1 MLAAFKPRAVQPIL
15 PALPAAPVRDV
26 SGMINALDR
35 VMAVIEF
42 NPDGSIVTANA
53 NFSSAMGYALDEIQ
67 GRHHRMFAEPAYAA
81 SDDYRR
87 FWDRLNRGEF
97 VSGEFKRFAKGN
109 REIWLQASYNPIMDA
124 SGKVV
129 RVVKFATDIT
139 DQKYK
144 SMDATGQLEAI
155 NRSQAVIEFNLD
167 GTIIHANPNFCN
179 AVGYA
184 LADIKGRHHRMFVE
198 PAYGASVE
206 YAQFWESL
214 RRGEFQA
221 AEYKRYGNGGRTIWI
236 QASYNP
242 IRNADGVPVK
252 VVKYATDITAMV
264 EKRLRNEK
272 LSNEI
277 ERDLSGIA
285 DNISNVSRQASEV
298 AGAATQTS
306 ETIQSV
312 AAAAE
317 ELTAS
322 INEISS
328 SVASSKKS
336 ADEAHR
342 LTQSADASTAALTKT
357 AEQMTGIV
365 DADRRHRLPDQS
377 SGSQCNDRVGARGRS
392 RTRLCCRRCGSETAR
407 GPGLGR
413 DQDDLQRDPR
423 RPVGLRRRRH
433 VAEGD
438 PGRGHDD
445 FGQHLAGRRCR
456 SAAIVRD
463 FGNLVDHA
471 DGVRIGYR
479 DRPRHGRDGRRD
491 VIGRSR
497 DRAGARKHAGSGEIG
512 AGSRVSGANRSDARP
527 GSRGCRTR

>member
-1 MLAAFKPRAVQPIL
+1 MLAAFKPRPVASPVL
-15 PALPAAPVRDV
+15 PALPPAPSRDV
-26 SGMINALDR
+26 SGMINAIDR

-42 NPDGSIVTANA
+42 NPDGTIITANA
-53 NFSSAMGYALDEIQ
+53 NFSSAMGYALDEIL
-67 GRHHRMFAEPAYAA
+67 GKHHRMFAEPSYGA

-87 FWDRLNRGEF
+87 FWERLNRGEY
-97 VSGEFKRFAKGN
+97 VAGEFKRFAKGN
-109 REIWLQASYNPIMDA
+109 REIWLQASYNPIMDG

-139 DQKYK
+139 DQKSK
-144 SMDATGQLEAI
+144 MMDATGQLEAI

-167 GTIIHANPNFCN
+167 GTIITANPNFCN

-184 LADIKGRHHRMFVE
+184 LPDIKGRHHRMFVD
-198 PAYGASVE
+198 PAYGASTE
-206 YAQFWESL
+206 YVQFWESL

-221 AEYKRYGNGGRTIWI
+221 AEYKRVGNGGRTIWI

-272 LSNEI
+272 LSAEI

-285 DNISNVSRQASEV
+285 DSISSVSRQASEV

-328 SVASSKKS
+328 SVAASKTS

-342 LTQSADASTAALTKT
+342 LTQGADASTAALTKT

-365 DADRRHRLPDQS
+365 ELIDDIASQINLLALNATIESARAGEAGRGFAVVAAEVKQLAAQVSAATKTISSEIHGVQSVSADVVSSLKAIQGSVTVISSSISQVAAAVQQQS
-377 SGSQCNDRVGARGRS
+377 SATSEISATMQSASTSVTSIDKGVGAM
-392 RTRLCCRRCGSETAR
+392 
-407 GPGLGR
+407 
-413 DQDDLQRDPR
+413 
-423 RPVGLRRRRH
+423 
-433 VAEGD
+433 
-438 PGRGHDD
+438 
-445 FGQHLAGRRCR
+445 AGAMA
-456 SAAIVRD
+456 SAAHSTEQVR
-463 FGNLVDHA
+463 GNMQMLV
-471 DGVRIGYR
+471 
-479 DRPRHGRDGRRD
+479 
-491 VIGRSR
+491 
-497 DRAGARKHAGSGEIG
+497 K
-512 AGSRVSGANRSDARP
+512 
-527 GSRGCRTR
+527 